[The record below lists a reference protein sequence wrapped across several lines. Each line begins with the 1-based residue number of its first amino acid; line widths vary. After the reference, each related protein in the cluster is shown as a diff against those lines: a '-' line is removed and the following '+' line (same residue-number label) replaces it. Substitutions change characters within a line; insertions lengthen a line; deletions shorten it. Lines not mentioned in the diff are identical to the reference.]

1 MPYSYTKHFND
12 YRQERIKKTEAKRS
26 RDNLPT
32 TFKHPLTEEFIEVK
46 YEQPICGRWSGDPL
60 DVQRSMFNY
69 WTAVHTA
76 LVQIYKKELAK
87 LRKKIRH
94 EANGNIKKYM
104 SHLGFRSHRISFNDP
119 YNKPL
124 FRTLI
129 QARYDAAN
137 SDADDILKS
146 IKYSTVRTYDA
157 SYWGNEER
165 RSAQYLKD
173 YHTKHYDK
181 LIKTIQSDLSRVDKV
196 RDDFNHFIVAFK
208 RTDDN
213 QFAFE
218 IDRLRELNN
227 PYLDIRVKI
236 HEDKAVFIKRQE
248 EITSL
253 LAISS
258 DWLNKNTEESFNKQ
272 QDELDKKY
280 RQRVERKKELKE
292 RLEEKREVRRQRER
306 DQLVAEVKV
315 EMAQWKDDVHSGKV
329 SCGCTSSP
337 NAEGIR
343 ALKKHYSTLE
353 DATDG
358 ARNALLKSGLHL
370 RPYKCPVKKT
380 GRDGRHYACG
390 GYHLTKFEG

>member
-12 YRQERIKKTEAKRS
+12 YRQERIKNTEAKRS

-32 TFKHPLTEEFIEVK
+32 TFKSPLTGKLIEVEYDK
-46 YEQPICGRWSGDPL
+46 PICGRWTGDPL
-60 DVQRSMFNY
+60 DIHRSMFNY

-76 LVQIYKKELAK
+76 LVEIYKKELTK

-129 QARYDAAN
+129 QARYDTAN

-146 IKYSTVRTYDA
+146 MKLGTVRNYDT
-157 SYWGNEER
+157 SWDCER

-173 YHTKHYDK
+173 YHTEHYADMISSIQDK
-181 LIKTIQSDLSRVDKV
+181 LECVDTIR
-196 RDDFNHFIVAFK
+196 RDY
-208 RTDDN
+208 N
-213 QFAFE
+213 QFLAAFRRE
-218 IDRLRELNN
+218 DGDFLKSIDQLSEYNN
-227 PYLDIRVKI
+227 PYLDIRKRI
-236 HEDKAVFIKRQE
+236 HEDKVVFIKRQE

-253 LAISS
+253 LTVSS
-258 DWLNKNTEESFNKQ
+258 DWLIKNTEESFNKQ
-272 QDELDKKY
+272 QDELDRKY
-280 RQRVERKKELKE
+280 RQRVERKKELKA
-292 RLEEKREVRRQRER
+292 RLSEKREAKRQLER
-306 DQLVAEVKV
+306 KQLIAEVKV
-315 EMAQWKDDVHSGKV
+315 EMLQWKDDIHSGKTT
-329 SCGCTSSP
+329 CGCTSSP

-353 DATDG
+353 DATEG
-358 ARNALLKSGLHL
+358 ARSALFKGLHL
-370 RPYKCPVKKT
+370 RPYKCPVKKS
-380 GRDGRHYACG
+380 GRDGRHYTCG